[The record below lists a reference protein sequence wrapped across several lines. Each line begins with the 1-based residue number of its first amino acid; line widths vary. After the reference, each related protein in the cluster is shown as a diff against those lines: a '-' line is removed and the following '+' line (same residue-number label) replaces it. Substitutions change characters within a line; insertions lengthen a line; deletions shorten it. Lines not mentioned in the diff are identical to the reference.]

1 VELKTT
7 ALIEVLEPATDEELG
22 IVESELLAT
31 DVDKVMRVGITE
43 LKDTESLCELGT
55 ELTAGVD
62 EAALVVEAGID
73 RSIEDEDA
81 TSHVE
86 PVG

>member
-7 ALIEVLEPATDEELG
+7 ALVEVLEPAMDEELG
-22 IVESELLAT
+22 TVESELLAT
-31 DVDKVMRVGITE
+31 DVDEVMRVGIAE

-81 TSHVE
+81 TSHIE